1 MITCIRINCIN
12 QLHPLEFDG
21 FRKKAGL
28 NSFTISPT
36 KWVKS
41 TNALGMKVI
50 SGRYSGT
57 CAISG
62 IVFEFAS
69 WVSVEF
75 KLYFVREFQRL
86 KADEQKQLAWSGSH
100 PANEN
105 SRRYGWQK
113 LAKVI
118 VLSLRMINK

>member
-1 MITCIRINCIN
+1 
-12 QLHPLEFDG
+12 
-21 FRKKAGL
+21 
-28 NSFTISPT
+28 
-36 KWVKS
+36 
-41 TNALGMKVI
+41 MKVI

-62 IVFEFAS
+62 IVFELAS

>member
-1 MITCIRINCIN
+1 M
-12 QLHPLEFDG
+12 HPLEFDG

-86 KADEQKQLAWSGSH
+86 KADV
-100 PANEN
+100 
-105 SRRYGWQK
+105 
-113 LAKVI
+113 VI
-118 VLSLRMINK
+118 LQMKILEDTGGRNLLK